1 VRSTQLGLSIPAP
14 RPRSPQPGPAWTRPE
29 ILQAASRA
37 PLAVDEA
44 LRMLQGVL
52 KRDLD
57 TRDPITAVMSNAMFA
72 ARQYQQA
79 LGLVGDALLLGPFGT
94 SGQGVEEFKPLFP
107 TKADAWPGA
116 GDWVARAARE
126 VPAWAEARSVNRD
139 AASQLL
145 SLLVIRLNQMGNTR
159 ARPRRRRICPRR
171 CAPVRCH

>member
-1 VRSTQLGLSIPAP
+1 
-14 RPRSPQPGPAWTRPE
+14 
-29 ILQAASRA
+29 
-37 PLAVDEA
+37 
-44 LRMLQGVL
+44 MLQGVL